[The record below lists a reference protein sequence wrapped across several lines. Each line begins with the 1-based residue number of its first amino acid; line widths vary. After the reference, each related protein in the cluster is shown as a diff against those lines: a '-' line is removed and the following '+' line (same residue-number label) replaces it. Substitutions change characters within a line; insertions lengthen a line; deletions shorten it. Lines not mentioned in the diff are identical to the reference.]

1 MSWWMNGKR
10 ESASG
15 NRNAWGITEN
25 DRDAARRDLESVG
38 IIDRRAGG
46 GFNWGEAADATSR
59 AILSLA
65 AGTGWSVRAVVN
77 GQAHLLSKDGRREL
91 KLVVE
96 FEPLRVV
103 HAITHDGRDLSP
115 VDALDFLAGES

>member
-1 MSWWMNGKR
+1 MSWWMNGR
-10 ESASG
+10 HESRSG
-15 NRNAWGITEN
+15 NRNAWGITPDEQ
-25 DRDAARRDLESVG
+25 DAARRELESVG
-38 IIDRRAGG
+38 IIAGRAGG

-65 AGTGWSVRAVVN
+65 DGSGWSVRAVVN
-77 GQAHLLSKDGRREL
+77 GAAHLLSKDGRREL